1 VTGYI
6 CIHGHFYQPPRDNPW
21 LEEIELQDS
30 AYPYHDWN
38 ERITSE
44 CYAPNTAA
52 RILGP
57 DLKIIDIIN
66 NYKSMS
72 FNFGPTLLSWIETKS
87 PETLQAVLEAGRT
100 SPHRFSGH
108 SPAIAQAYSHMI
120 LPLAN
125 SRDVRTQVIWGIK
138 EYEHRFGFKPEGMW
152 LPETAVDRMS
162 LDVLAEQGIKFTIL
176 APHQAARFRKIG
188 DQEWIEASTGMDLR
202 RAYLCKL
209 DSGRTISLFVYD
221 GLMAKDVAF
230 TNLLDN
236 GEGLASR
243 LISGLTGDETQLVH
257 IATDGESYGHHHPGG
272 DMALAYCLY
281 QIESKNLARITV
293 YGEYMEKHPPA
304 FEVELVENTSWS
316 CPHGLGRWMID
327 CGCNTGGHPGW
338 NQAWRAPLRQ
348 AMDRVRDALVPVFEQ
363 EGKALFKDPWTARDD
378 YIQVILNRSPE
389 NVERFLS
396 EHVLKELSAEEKVL
410 ALKLLEMQRHAM
422 LMYTSD
428 GWFFDEISG
437 LETSQVMKYAAR
449 AMQLAKEV
457 SGVDLEP
464 GYLDSLNQAKS
475 NLQEFGDGEKVYLRL
490 VKPVALDPLR
500 VAAHYAISSLFNE
513 YPEKTRIFCYTVAKE
528 LYALEKAG
536 EMSLALGKIHV
547 RSEITW
553 EEETISFAALH
564 FSGHNLVG
572 GAYRFR
578 GDEPHLLMQSEIK
591 EAFTKGDIPEVIRL
605 MDKHFG
611 AHSYNIWHLFR
622 DEQRRILSRIL
633 EPDQRE
639 IDSFFHQAFIH
650 HYPALQVMKD
660 LGIPLPE
667 TLQAIVKSVIDS
679 DLRKALEAEKLDLP
693 ALRKLVD
700 DIRKFSPAIDKQS
713 LNLLMRR
720 IDGLM
725 ESFSM
730 NPEDLALMEK
740 INELLGIEYD
750 LLPKPIL
757 WRSQNILISVS
768 RRFQNEMKTRA
779 DKGDQKA
786 KTWLDLLGKMEDRMQ
801 VRPS

>member
-1 VTGYI
+1 MTGYI

-30 AYPYHDWN
+30 AYPFHDWN

-44 CYAPNTAA
+44 CYEPNTAS

-66 NYKSMS
+66 NYKNIS
-72 FNFGPTLLSWIETKS
+72 FNFGPTLLSWMEAKS
-87 PETLQAVLEAGRT
+87 PGTLQAVLEAGRS

-120 LPLAN
+120 LPLAS
-125 SRDVRTQVIWGIK
+125 SRDRRTQVIWGIK
-138 EYEHRFGFKPEGMW
+138 EYEHRLGSKPEGMW
-152 LPETAVDRMS
+152 LPETAVDKGS

-176 APHQAARFRKIG
+176 APHQIARFRKIG
-188 DQEWIEASTGMDLR
+188 DKEWIEASKGMDLR
-202 RAYLCKL
+202 RAYLCRL

-236 GEGLASR
+236 GESFASR
-243 LISGLTGDETQLVH
+243 LVNGLSEDESQLVH
-257 IATDGESYGHHHPGG
+257 IATDGETYGHHHPGG

-281 QIESKNLARITV
+281 FIESRKLARITV
-293 YGEYMEKHPPA
+293 YGEYLEERPPT
-304 FEVELVENTSWS
+304 FEAEIVENTSWS

-327 CGCNTGGHPGW
+327 CGCNTGSHPGW
-338 NQAWRAPLRQ
+338 NQEWRAPLRQ
-348 AMDRVRDALVPVFEQ
+348 AMDWARDALAPVFER
-363 EGKALFKDPWTARDD
+363 EGKALFKDAWAARDD
-378 YIQVILNRSPE
+378 YIRVILDRSPE

-396 EHVLKELSAEEKVL
+396 EHALKGLSTEEKVL

-437 LETSQVMKYAAR
+437 LETYQVMKYAAR
-449 AMQLAKEV
+449 AMQLARAV
-457 SGVDLEP
+457 NGVDLEP
-464 GYLDSLNQAKS
+464 GYLERLKKGKS
-475 NLQEFGDGEKVYLRL
+475 NIPEFEDGEKVYLQL
-490 VKPVALDPLR
+490 VKPSALDLLR

-513 YPEKTRIFCYTVAKE
+513 YPEKAKIFCYTVAKE
-528 LYALEKAG
+528 AYALEKAG
-536 EMSLALGKIHV
+536 EMSLALGKIRV
-547 RSEITW
+547 RSLITW
-553 EEETISFAALH
+553 EEESISFAALH

-578 GDEPHLLMQSEIK
+578 GDEPHLLMQKEIK
-591 EAFTKGDIPEVIRL
+591 ESFLKVDIPEVIRL

-611 AHSYNIWHLFR
+611 PHSYNIWHLFR

-633 EPDQRE
+633 EPDQKE
-639 IDSFFHQAFIH
+639 IDSFFHQSFVH

-660 LGIPLPE
+660 LGIPFPE
-667 TLQAIVKSVIDS
+667 SLKAIVKSVIDS
-679 DLRKALEAEKLDLP
+679 DMRRSLKAEKLDLS

-700 DIRKFSPAIDKQS
+700 EIKKFAPEIDLQS
-713 LNLLMRR
+713 LKLLARR
-720 IDGLM
+720 TDELVESFSKNPDDLGLM
-725 ESFSM
+725 E
-730 NPEDLALMEK
+730 E
-740 INELLGIEYD
+740 INELLGFEYA
-750 LLPKPIL
+750 LSPKPVL
-757 WRSQNILISVS
+757 WRSQNILFSVS
-768 RRFQNEMKTRA
+768 KKHRHEMKKRA
-779 DKGDQKA
+779 DEGDQKA
-786 KTWLDLLGKMEDRMQ
+786 TKWLELLGIMEDRMQ
-801 VRPS
+801 VRTS

>member
-1 VTGYI
+1 MTGYI